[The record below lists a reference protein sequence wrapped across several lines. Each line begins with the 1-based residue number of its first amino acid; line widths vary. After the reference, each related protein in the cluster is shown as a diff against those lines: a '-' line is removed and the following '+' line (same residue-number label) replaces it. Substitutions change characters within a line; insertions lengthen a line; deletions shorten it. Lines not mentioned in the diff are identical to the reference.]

1 MRTLVNVYDTKRG
14 RIAFARMSEYEAHV
28 RVDTLNGMAGYRRY
42 RVNTPGEMIGA
53 D

>member
-1 MRTLVNVYDTKRG
+1 MRKLVNVYDTKR
-14 RIAFARMSEYEAHV
+14 RRVAFARMSEYEANL

-42 RVNTPGEMIGA
+42 RVNVPGEMIGA